1 MQTMYKQSLGLQQ
14 QKHSPEILFSCKTES
29 VNFIYF
35 KFIREMFFAFNLSIT
50 LLNFVVAQWLAVFE
64 EERNAFAL
72 QVFLKAADVLVSK
85 CSELF
90 LFCCHSEN
98 RV

>member
-1 MQTMYKQSLGLQQ
+1 
-14 QKHSPEILFSCKTES
+14 
-29 VNFIYF
+29 
-35 KFIREMFFAFNLSIT
+35 MFFAFNLSIT

-64 EERNAFAL
+64 EEKNAFAL

-90 LFCCHSEN
+90 LFCCHSDN
-98 RV
+98 SVRD